1 MRLVLFLVAK
11 EATIKND
18 MLSLID
24 IVDSVTIIP
33 PPPGQRIVTPHF
45 WLATVVECSIGEG
58 TDLSIQLFID
68 GTELGETPVYVNTPS
83 SGPLLQFG
91 LGGNSPN
98 IH

>member
-1 MRLVLFLVAK
+1 MRLVLFQVAK
-11 EATIKND
+11 EATIRND

-24 IVDSVTIIP
+24 IADSITILP

-58 TDLSIQLFID
+58 TRHQAEFRLVDD
-68 GTELGETPVYVNTPS
+68 ENGE
-83 SGPLLQFG
+83 FG

>member
-11 EATIKND
+11 EATIRND

-58 TDLSIQLFID
+58 TRQRLSLVERL
-68 GTELGETPVYVNTPS
+68 TK
-83 SGPLLQFG
+83 
-91 LGGNSPN
+91 
-98 IH
+98 